1 MPGLPEDARPVSFL
15 SITDRDRASRFFQET
30 LGLKLAGDEAFAL
43 VFDLGDVS
51 LRLTI
56 VDRLTPQPFTVF
68 GWQVHDIERTVR
80 GLLASGVVFERY
92 EALEQDDLSVWT
104 SPSGARIAW
113 FKDPDGNILSVSQL
127 A

>member
-1 MPGLPEDARPVSFL
+1 MPPARQAIGRLRMPGLPEDARPVSFL
-15 SITDRDRASRFFQET
+15 SITDRDRARRFFQET

-104 SPSGARIAW
+104 SPS
-113 FKDPDGNILSVSQL
+113 
-127 A
+127 